1 MVTYKTYGSIFKGL
15 DFSVAQE
22 RCQAISDMIDNKT
35 GEGND
40 FLGWVDLPV
49 EYDKEVTIAPITD
62 RIEIDVSGKRLI
74 FK

>member
-1 MVTYKTYGSIFKGL
+1 MAILTIKVLKNLIESIP
-15 DFSVAQE
+15 D
-22 RCQAISDMIDNKT
+22 DYT
-35 GEGND
+35 
-40 FLGWVDLPV
+40 V

>member
-1 MVTYKTYGSIFKGL
+1 MKKILLNVCEVFIVVYIMAILTIEVLKNLIESIP
-15 DFSVAQE
+15 D
-22 RCQAISDMIDNKT
+22 DYT
-35 GEGND
+35 
-40 FLGWVDLPV
+40 V